1 MAFTVATTRERTG
14 NLFALYRRAKKR
26 EKGGKKREGEGEKK
40 RSGKTQ
46 PWNNKR
52 GCIQWSKISNRSFT
66 FLIFLALILNS
77 KSVISLDALNIFFS
91 ITKHVGNSNTY

>member
-40 RSGKTQ
+40 KKWKNTTVEQQARLYTVVKNFES
-46 PWNNKR
+46 
-52 GCIQWSKISNRSFT
+52 IFYFSNFPCVNFKFEIGDFT
-66 FLIFLALILNS
+66 RR
-77 KSVISLDALNIFFS
+77 VEHFFFNYE
-91 ITKHVGNSNTY
+91 TRW

>member
-40 RSGKTQ
+40 KKWKNTTVEQQARLYTVVKNFES
-46 PWNNKR
+46 
-52 GCIQWSKISNRSFT
+52 IFYFSNFP
-66 FLIFLALILNS
+66 LILNS
-77 KSVISLDALNIFFS
+77 KSVISLDAEHFFFNYE
-91 ITKHVGNSNTY
+91 TRW